1 MNNPTLSGV
10 IFAISQ
16 QTGVK
21 NIMNK
26 ELGFAIFYCIAT
38 IATAICIHGF
48 GRAGAFHSVVEDCQK
63 LGAFY
68 IGGTVYECKEKKID
82 K

>member
-1 MNNPTLSGV
+1 VGLF
-10 IFAISQ
+10 FAISQ

-26 ELGFAIFYCIAT
+26 ELGAAIFYCIITLVA
-38 IATAICIHGF
+38 AICIVGLS
-48 GRAGAFHSVVEDCQK
+48 RAVAFTSVAEDCRK